1 MTRLVCGVSAADH
14 RSRQKMPTC
23 APDLD
28 TSDKALQVKHC
39 HFQIWDE
46 GEIRDKCTTLNV
58 SVESKE
64 RQRWI
69 CKESD
74 IVSLV
79 S

>member
-14 RSRQKMPTC
+14 RNRQEMPAC
-23 APDLD
+23 SPDLD

-46 GEIRDKCTTLNV
+46 GEIWDKCTTLNIT
-58 SVESKE
+58 VESHG

-69 CKESD
+69 YKEPD
-74 IVSLV
+74 MVSLV